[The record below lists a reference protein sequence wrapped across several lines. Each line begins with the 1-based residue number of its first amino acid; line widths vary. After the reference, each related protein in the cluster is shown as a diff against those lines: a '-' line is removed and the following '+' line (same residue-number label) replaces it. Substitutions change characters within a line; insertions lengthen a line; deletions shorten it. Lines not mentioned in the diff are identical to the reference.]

1 MTLVRAPAG
10 WGKSTLLAD
19 WQAAAS
25 EPRPFAWLALDDQDN
40 DPVRFWTYAI
50 ESLRT
55 VVPEIGESSLALTRT
70 PGLNLADVLV
80 PVLVNEL
87 AASQVDAVFVLDD
100 YHLITHEGIHE
111 GLFSFVRHAPTRLE
125 LVVSTHVEPPFSLA
139 RLRASGDLVEV
150 DAGGLSFSAE
160 EATELL
166 NDLHGLA
173 LEQAFVVRLCER
185 TEGWAAGLY
194 LAALSLRAHD
204 DASEFVSARE
214 RLLVGERDF
223 RRGDRVVCRRNCD
236 LVGVR
241 NGTRG
246 TIEAI
251 DRERGALTLLMD
263 VGEQRMLP
271 AWFLSAGFVEHG
283 YALTGHA
290 AQGATFERAFI
301 LASDEGALR
310 EWGYAACSR
319 ARSETHLYLSASGHE
334 REANGR
340 AIEETDAT
348 TRLADALARP
358 AKERLAIESS
368 RTRRDPREARRA
380 HLEEAHAR
388 AEQRLA
394 ETRAEIE
401 QLGWWDRRRSG
412 AALRSELAFRQT
424 VLDRARESLAA
435 FVRESVETPRA
446 QTRKPELSLGPPI
459 LERRREITRPHPERE
474 PPGIDLRW

>member
-1 MTLVRAPAG
+1 VSELASTLGARDRPPPLPLIWSKLEAPVSRDRVSRRRLLDVLCGSSHRMTLVRAPAG

-87 AASQVDAVFVLDD
+87 AASQVDVVFVLDD

-125 LVVSTHVEPPFSLA
+125 LVVSTRVEPPFSLA

-236 LVGVR
+236 VVGVR

-246 TIEAI
+246 TIEAM

-271 AWFLSAGFVEHG
+271 AWYVSAGFVEHG

-301 LASDEGALR
+301 LARDEGRAPRMGLRGLLSCALGDAPLPLR
-310 EWGYAACSR
+310 ER
-319 ARSETHLYLSASGHE
+319 ARARG
-334 REANGR
+334 AR
-340 AIEETDAT
+340 AGDRGNRRHDA
-348 TRLADALARP
+348 ARRR
-358 AKERLAIESS
+358 A
-368 RTRRDPREARRA
+368 RTPRERAAR
-380 HLEEAHAR
+380 
-388 AEQRLA
+388 
-394 ETRAEIE
+394 
-401 QLGWWDRRRSG
+401 D
-412 AALRSELAFRQT
+412 
-424 VLDRARESLAA
+424 
-435 FVRESVETPRA
+435 
-446 QTRKPELSLGPPI
+446 
-459 LERRREITRPHPERE
+459 
-474 PPGIDLRW
+474 